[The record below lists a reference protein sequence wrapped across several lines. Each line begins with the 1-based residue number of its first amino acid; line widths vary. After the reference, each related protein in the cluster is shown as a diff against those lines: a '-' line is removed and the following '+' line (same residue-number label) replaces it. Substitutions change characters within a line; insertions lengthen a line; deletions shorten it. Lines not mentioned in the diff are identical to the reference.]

1 MMKKL
6 LLVVLSFLLT
16 STQTGF
22 AVTKPVTVKEISLL
36 SNAPGAE
43 GVLAVGAQVVTFS
56 NLMNSTTD
64 VSVIS
69 RDLSGASL
77 WSKTIDSGRDEIASA
92 ITSDSKG
99 GIWLAGMSA
108 AAASPTDS
116 STPGSVSNPDGVT
129 TTKISPTR
137 GDLTEINLWQIS
149 ASGELVA
156 TYSSSL
162 GAAGLINAISVSN
175 NGISVVGSR
184 SNSSFLVAS
193 SLSGVFSKVI
203 SLGTSKS
210 VFNSVTRSADGG
222 HYLVGSSSEILGGKK
237 PAGVKDGVL
246 VKLSKTGAITSV
258 VRSSA
263 SGATRSWNC
272 STSNLL
278 TVGDVKTSKG
288 SEVAITKFSST
299 FSPTWTMRIPS
310 SGSNACS
317 IGAAGTFYSAITQSV
332 AIKGISGLK
341 TQKGQGLIIGI
352 DSKGVIASAMTNVA
366 MGQPI
371 ALSYS
376 PGNGVALLSSGVG
389 ANPASIFYLK
399 TR

>member
-1 MMKKL
+1 MKKL
-6 LLVVLSFLLT
+6 LLVVLSLLLT
-16 STQTGF
+16 STQTGS
-22 AVTKPVTVKEISLL
+22 AVTKPVTVKEIALL
-36 SNAPGAE
+36 SNASGAE

-69 RDLSGASL
+69 RDLSGATL

-108 AAASPTDS
+108 APASPTAS
-116 STPGSVSNPDGVT
+116 STTGSVSNPDGVT

-162 GAAGLINAISVSN
+162 GAAGLITAISVSN
-175 NGISVVGSR
+175 NGVSVVGSR

-222 HYLVGSSSEILGGKK
+222 HYLVGSSSETLGGKK